1 FRSQA
6 FGERAEFLDVLFA
19 RKWTG
24 TKRMGVSNSHFIFD
38 DGAIFKGNHCLGAE
52 CLFIRVMRVVAAGPL
67 GVFDGG
73 YLLPQLDGLSA
84 VPALWGIRV
93 HAVPRGGLL
102 CDRKEIH
109 DGASQMRH
117 RENSVQL
124 LR

>member
-1 FRSQA
+1 YQA

-67 GVFDGG
+67 GVFDRG
-73 YLLPQLDGLSA
+73 YLVPQLDGLWA
-84 VPALWGIRV
+84 VCALWGIRV
-93 HAVPRGGLL
+93 HLVPRADLYS
-102 CDRKEIH
+102 DHKNIE
-109 DGASQMRH
+109 
-117 RENSVQL
+117 
-124 LR
+124 